1 MKFVFYTNSVSPHQ
15 LPLARELIRHLGVEN
30 YRYIYANE
38 QTAERKQLGWV
49 GVSEG
54 CRSFAVK
61 NDGSDK
67 IRDWLQNAEVL
78 LSSIRDFDLFELRAN
93 RGLKTLYC
101 SERWFK
107 PILVGGVSGGNQ
119 KSNLSLPG
127 WVKLFHPRYLTMARR
142 IASLIKNCDSFH
154 YLPMGVWADRD
165 MEKICQVFGVS
176 KSRYR
181 EQRNV
186 WGYFVEPGAV
196 SIEKSLLRG
205 AVRVLWVGRLL
216 SLKRVDTIVRSVCA
230 HADMRRRDKTLK
242 RITLD
247 IYGTGP
253 QEMALRKRS
262 ENYVDV
268 IHFHQAVTIS
278 EVRRLMREH
287 DVYVLSSNSQEGW
300 GAVVSEALEEGMKV
314 LGTYEAGASATILPE
329 TNLFH
334 AGDWK
339 RLQRL
344 LEGEIPE
351 VSIGKWNA
359 RSAAEVLLRI

>member
-15 LPLARELIRHLGVEN
+15 LPLARELIRRLGVEN
-30 YRYIYANE
+30 YRYVYANE
-38 QTAERKQLGWV
+38 QTAERKQLGWA
-49 GVSEG
+49 GVVDG
-54 CRSFAVK
+54 CRSFTVK

-78 LSSIRDFDLFELRAN
+78 LSSIRDFDLFESRVN
-93 RGLKTLYC
+93 RGMKTLYC

-107 PILVGGVSGGNQ
+107 PIHVGGIS
-119 KSNLSLPG
+119 KANLSLPG
-127 WVKLFHPRYLTMARR
+127 WVKMFHPRCLTMARR
-142 IASLIKNCDSFH
+142 VATLIGECDSFH

-181 EQRNV
+181 AKRMV
-186 WGYFVEPGAV
+186 WGYFVEPGV
-196 SIEKSLLRG
+196 GSVEKLLPRG

-216 SLKRVDTIVRSVCA
+216 SLKRVDTIVKSVCA
-230 HADMRRRDKTLK
+230 HADLRRKNNTLK

-253 QEMALRKRS
+253 QEMALRKMS
-262 ENYVDV
+262 EGHADV
-268 IHFHQAVTIS
+268 IQFHQTVSIS

-287 DVYVLSSNSQEGW
+287 DVYVLSSNLQEGW

-334 AGDWK
+334 AGDWR
-339 RLQRL
+339 RLQML

-351 VSIGKWNA
+351 VGIGKWNA
-359 RSAAEVLLRI
+359 RNAAEALLKV